1 LSIAANNNVFDG
13 DKTIT
18 AKDRLEALL
27 MAEINEEKARLCS
40 KDQGPL
46 RVTFEMNAKL
56 FRRIAT

>member
-1 LSIAANNNVFDG
+1 MAANADTFDG

-27 MAEINEEKARLCS
+27 MAEINEEKAQLCS

-46 RVTFEMNAKL
+46 RTTFEMNAKL
-56 FRRIAT
+56 FRRLAE